1 MIQAGIWTGRFAAKL
16 NAPVRFAFAAAPC
29 FSRILFA
36 AKSVASPATPQ
47 TIAIPIEPLAASPL
61 TPNKKS
67 AASSRYHQG
76 CPFAAVG
83 SGSPFILASS
93 AA

>member
-36 AKSVASPATPQ
+36 AKSVANPATPQ

-61 TPNKKS
+61 TPTRRARQ
-67 AASSRYHQG
+67 AADTTKAVLSPPSGPARPSSWH
-76 CPFAAVG
+76 PA
-83 SGSPFILASS
+83 
-93 AA
+93 